1 MSSIASFNSFT
12 KDLPHFDYQA
22 LLPEAVKLLAE
33 RFGQVAVSHGS
44 INVFLLVNFTPF
56 FELSMWNRQ
65 TAIDNLLYNM
75 IKAEHLVYKKEL
87 CGSVVIPWKDQAEQ
101 SPATIKHVC
110 GSVAILWKDQA
121 EQSPT
126 TMKHEEIV
134 PVKKDSLPEEAT
146 LKDEE
151 VNPSP
156 SSSSSSSSSSD
167 QVVTELLPWK
177 TKDGYSASVLEVL
190 KGLKYLKSFKRYCIF
205 FVAFDNIINANV
217 VFSYEENGDNNGSDR
232 LFEERVQLAMIDM
245 RFTDLESIRRIS
257 DMKPEFQLYL
267 DCMQYFKETVGYISM
282 LGVCTADKTKFK
294 ATMKMLDP
302 QGRCTHLS
310 PGQDYASFVT
320 AKKSGYE

>member
-87 CGSVVIPWKDQAEQ
+87 CGSVVIP
-101 SPATIKHVC
+101 
-110 GSVAILWKDQA
+110 WKDQA